1 MRLFYYERDGHLFEE
16 LVPEAVDE
24 VLPGVRWG
32 EPETPF
38 TPAYWLTQ
46 FWMRNPLPSHSMRI
60 GSSFREEVIAC
71 LLGGYGIPA
80 EVGLAAFHR
89 LRERGLT
96 NSAFTN
102 EKEISEALQEPMLL
116 NGRFVRYR
124 FWAQKAAYV
133 SRALTVL
140 SNSEPPKRCARELR
154 NYLLGIPGIGPK
166 TASWIVRNW
175 LDSDDVAILDI
186 HIIRACVAMGLF
198 SPGDQ
203 VSHQY
208 FEMEGR
214 FLQFAKALGVPPRL
228 LDALIWAQMKY
239 YSQRSSKF
247 RMKNSD
253 SKRNPLDLS
262 TQLQLLR

>member
-1 MRLFYYERDGHLFEE
+1 MRLFYYQREGELFEE
-16 LVPEAVDE
+16 SIPDAENE

-46 FWMRNPLPSHSMRI
+46 FWMRNPPQPQSMRI
-60 GSSFREEVIAC
+60 GASFREEVIAC

-80 EVGLAAFHR
+80 EVGVAAFHR
-89 LRERGLT
+89 LRERRLIDSG
-96 NSAFTN
+96 SGDE
-102 EKEISEALQEPMLL
+102 EKISKALRDPMML
-116 NGRFVRYR
+116 NGRSVRYR

-133 SRALTVL
+133 SRALTYL
-140 SNSEPPKRCARELR
+140 SKSDPPSRSAGELR
-154 NYLLGIPGIGPK
+154 CYLLCIPGIGPK

-186 HIIRACVAMGLF
+186 HIIRACTEMGLF
-198 SPGDQ
+198 SENDR
-203 VSHQY
+203 VTSHY

-214 FLQFAKALGVPPRL
+214 FLQFASAVGVPARL

-239 YSQRSSKF
+239 FRQPTSKPHTKNLRS
-247 RMKNSD
+247 NGD
-253 SKRNPLDLS
+253 SLVLFGQLPLE
-262 TQLQLLR
+262 